1 MKIPR
6 QYNYRF
12 RIATILVVNA
22 GFLLLSAYV
31 KTWTEHNIFSVLFPA
46 VVLSAWVGGKS
57 GGLLST
63 AILAIG
69 TAYYH
74 MPPAGFAVSDTADLI
89 RLGTFTFS
97 GALIAWLSGALQENQ
112 GIMAATLRSIG
123 DAVIATDR
131 RGRVRFVN
139 PLAEQLTGWSQDEAK
154 GRHLAEVFRCSY
166 LQTGEGV
173 PLPEVETLRS
183 VVSLPENTCVISKSN
198 EQVPVDDSMAP
209 IQTDSGRIVGA
220 ILVFRDATR
229 RKQHEAALLESERQ
243 LLHSQRMEAVGR
255 LAGGVA
261 HDFNNLLTIISGYA
275 DLVLKRVDLDD
286 SMRRGIEEISKAGQ
300 KAAGL
305 TRQLLA
311 FSRGKPLKL
320 EVIDLNQVVT
330 EVEAM
335 LRRLIGEDI
344 ELVTI
349 LTGEPLC
356 VIADVGQIEQVIM
369 NLATN
374 ARDAMPKGG
383 RLTLQTGLKEPDRN
397 AADDTSDSRPG
408 LHVLLAVTD
417 TGIGIDEQTK
427 LRLFEPFFTTKEVGK
442 GTGLGL
448 STTYGIVKNHNGHIR
463 VQSEPGRGST
473 FEVFLRRAEGLPQ
486 AATPSIP
493 RAILTGKATVLLV
506 EDNPEIRQL
515 ARETLLSLGYVVFDA
530 ADSERAL
537 TVARDHAARIDLMVS
552 DVVMPGLSGPE
563 LARRVAP
570 LHPETRVLYIS
581 GYSDHEMTDRPL
593 RDPTVAFL
601 QKPFTPSELA
611 RKVNEMLS
619 NAQNG

>member
-1 MKIPR
+1 MRIPR

-12 RIATILVVNA
+12 RIAIILVVNA

-63 AILAIG
+63 AILTIG

-74 MPPAGFAVSDTADLI
+74 MPPAGFEVSDTADLI

-198 EQVPVDDSMAP
+198 ERVPVDDSMAP

-229 RKQHEAALLESERQ
+229 RRQHEAALLESERQ

-275 DLVLKRVDLDD
+275 DLALKRVDLDN

-320 EVIDLNQVVT
+320 EVIDLNQVVV

-374 ARDAMPKGG
+374 ARDAMPRGG

-397 AADDTSDSRPG
+397 AADDTSDSQPG
-408 LHVLLAVTD
+408 LHALLAVTD

-448 STTYGIVKNHNGHIR
+448 STTYGIVKNHNGYIR

-486 AATPSIP
+486 AAAPSIP
-493 RAILTGKATVLLV
+493 QEIHAGKATVLLV

-515 ARETLLSLGYVVFDA
+515 ARETLVSLGYVVFDA

-537 TVARDHAARIDLMVS
+537 MVARDYAARIDLMVS

-563 LARRVAP
+563 LARRMAP

-581 GYSDHEMTDRPL
+581 GYSDHDMAGRAL
-593 RDPTVAFL
+593 HDPSVAFL

-611 RKVNEMLS
+611 RKVKNMLS
-619 NAQNG
+619 NSQNG